1 MTTQASDSLPAPF
14 KRRSLPLPDGTMH
27 ALVNHEIKTDPAI
40 VFVHAN
46 GFNARTYLPLL
57 QQLADPFAVMALD
70 MRGHGRSGLPTQERG
85 GNWHVFR
92 DDLIHVLSS
101 FSTPPVLV
109 GHSMGGTSSLL
120 AAAKRPDL
128 VAGVIAFDP
137 PILPFLLQWGMRF
150 GLISMRSR
158 AKHPLVRGAQNRRR
172 NFDTRAAAI
181 ARYTERRPFA
191 SWQDGFLQNYL
202 ADGLR
207 EDGDQFALSCDP
219 AWEAHNYMAH
229 GHDIWGALRNLK
241 SPCLL
246 VGGDGSGVV
255 LRRKNLTRLAALN
268 PSIQTRHIEG
278 ASHFLP
284 MENAGLAQSLIRE
297 FIKDQA

>member
-1 MTTQASDSLPAPF
+1 M
-14 KRRSLPLPDGTMH
+14 PDGITH
-27 ALVNHEIKTDPAI
+27 ALASHDAKAEPAI
-40 VFVHAN
+40 LFVHAN

-57 QQLADPFAVMALD
+57 QRLAEPFAVMALD
-70 MRGHGRSGLPTQERG
+70 LRGHGRTELPTQERS
-85 GNWHVFR
+85 GNWHGFR
-92 DDLIHVLSS
+92 DDLIQVLSG
-101 FSTPPVLV
+101 FSTPPMLV

-120 AAAKRPDL
+120 VAAKRPDL

-137 PILPFLLQWGMRF
+137 PILPRLLQWGMRV

-172 NFDTRAAAI
+172 SFDSRQAAI
-181 ARYTERRPFA
+181 ARYAERRPFV

-207 EDGDQFALSCDP
+207 ADGDQFVLSCDP
-219 AWEAHNYMAH
+219 EWEAHNYMAH
-229 GHDIWGALRNLK
+229 GHDIWGALRKLK

-255 LRRKNLTRLAALN
+255 LRRKKLTRLAGLN
-268 PSIQTRHIEG
+268 PRIQTRHIAG

-284 MENAGLAQSLIRE
+284 MENPDLAQRLIRE
-297 FIKDQA
+297 FMLDQA